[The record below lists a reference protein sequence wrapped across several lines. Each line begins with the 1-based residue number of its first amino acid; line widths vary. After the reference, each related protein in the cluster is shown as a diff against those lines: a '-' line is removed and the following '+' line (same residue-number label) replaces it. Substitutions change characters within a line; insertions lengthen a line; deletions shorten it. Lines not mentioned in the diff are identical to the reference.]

1 MQNRLEH
8 KKVCGKWTA
17 QPGPAPAAEGLAP
30 ERTGPPSGA
39 TGAAPDGGPLSNAA
53 SAPGYCL
60 ASSVETSF
68 SETELMQKRW
78 SVGVP

>member
-8 KKVCGKWTA
+8 KKLCGNQGV
-17 QPGPAPAAEGLAP
+17 QPTPAVAGAGLP
-30 ERTGPPSGA
+30 VRTPRCGRRY
-39 TGAAPDGGPLSNAA
+39 LAA
-53 SAPGYCL
+53 SPA
-60 ASSVETSF
+60 ETSF

>member
-1 MQNRLEH
+1 MQNWLEH
-8 KKVCGKWTA
+8 KEDLFKWA
-17 QPGPAPAAEGLAP
+17 ANPAPGVAG
-30 ERTGPPSGA
+30 G
-39 TGAAPDGGPLSNAA
+39 GAADPDAARSGRGGTDYFA
-53 SAPGYCL
+53 